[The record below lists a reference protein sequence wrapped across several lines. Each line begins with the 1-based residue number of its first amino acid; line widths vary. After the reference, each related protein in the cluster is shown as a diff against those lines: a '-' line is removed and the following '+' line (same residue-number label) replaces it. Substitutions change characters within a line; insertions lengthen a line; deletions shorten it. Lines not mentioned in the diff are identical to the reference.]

1 MLLKLFF
8 GDNIQLLLFGRQY
21 TDAFFGRQYTDAFL
35 ETIFRCFFWRLY
47 TAASLGS
54 DAFWET
60 IYSCFFGLYTAASLE
75 TFSAAGA
82 FWRREAEAG
91 MEKIRH
97 TISPLNH
104 KLQNP
109 KPSTLHSSE
118 HTNPNPQTQ
127 CRPINPEPQNPKS
140 SSPKGPKALNL
151 SVSLD
156 PRALGFKVLGF
167 RALGFRALGLRAL

>member
-1 MLLKLFF
+1 MPFL
-8 GDNIQLLLFGRQY
+8 GDNIQMLFWRLY
-21 TDAFFGRQYTDAFL
+21 SDAFFGDYIQLLLWAQML
-35 ETIFRCFFWRLY
+35 
-47 TAASLGS
+47 
-54 DAFWET
+54 
-60 IYSCFFGLYTAASLE
+60 FGRLYTAASLE